1 MSRIFFLSYLL
12 QIMMMDTSHI
22 SCGYMY
28 PMILT
33 TSKEPYKCNNID
45 ATANSLPLLFSRRI
59 RPSCLCSDALVIVG
73 QPATLVEVHTHNLS
87 YAKENR
93 NEIYSIRGKPRWPHG
108 RHQVQIQHGPPPKGY
123 RRQTQKKHKKILVDT
138 ESTTKNNKIKSHR
151 TATLTE

>member
-33 TSKEPYKCNNID
+33 ISKEPYKCNNID

-108 RHQVQIQHGPPPKGY
+108 RH
-123 RRQTQKKHKKILVDT
+123 
-138 ESTTKNNKIKSHR
+138 
-151 TATLTE
+151 

>member
-28 PMILT
+28 PMILII
-33 TSKEPYKCNNID
+33 SKEPYKCNNID

-108 RHQVQIQHGPPPKGY
+108 RH
-123 RRQTQKKHKKILVDT
+123 
-138 ESTTKNNKIKSHR
+138 
-151 TATLTE
+151 